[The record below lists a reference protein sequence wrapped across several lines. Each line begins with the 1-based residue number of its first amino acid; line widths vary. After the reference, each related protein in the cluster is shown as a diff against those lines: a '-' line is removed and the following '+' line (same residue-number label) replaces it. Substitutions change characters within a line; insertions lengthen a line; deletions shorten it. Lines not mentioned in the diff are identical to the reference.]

1 MKIALVSTPFVSVP
15 PKDYGGTELIVHE
28 LAEGLVARGHEVT
41 VFATGDSNTSG
52 HLEALYTEA
61 QWPPDHLVEVNH
73 VSWAFSMIANREYD
87 VVHCHAVSALAVAR
101 ILPDLPL
108 VYTLHHVRDD
118 RLSQLYRYFPQV
130 WYVAISDRQ
139 RELEIELPRI
149 QVIHHGL
156 DHSRYLGPSIPGEGV
171 CFVGRLSE
179 VKGPHIAIDVAEAAG
194 AEIWV
199 AGSIHQDD
207 DDPTFAAREIRPRL
221 ERPHVHYLGP
231 IGMDAKRELFSR
243 SRAALVPLNWEEPF
257 GLVMIEAMLCGC
269 PVIAFPRGSAP
280 ELIEDGVT
288 GFLVPDAQAM
298 AELIRSGLEGFD
310 RERCRARAVER
321 FDRATMVAA
330 YEEVYHQAHEQTAT
344 GVAAEPVTPA

>member
-1 MKIALVSTPFVSVP
+1 MKIALISTPFVSVP

-41 VFATGDSNTSG
+41 VFATADSSTAG
-52 HLEALYTEA
+52 HVEALYPEA
-61 QWPPDHLVEVNH
+61 QWPPDLLDELNH
-73 VSWAFSMIANREYD
+73 VTWAYTLVASREYD
-87 VVHCHAVSALAVAR
+87 IVHCHAASALAVGRLIPA
-101 ILPDLPL
+101 LPL
-108 VYTLHHVRDD
+108 VYTLHHVRDE
-118 RLSQLYRYFPQV
+118 RLSRFYQYFPQT
-130 WYVAISDRQ
+130 WFVAISDRQ
-139 RELEIELPRI
+139 RELEIELPRL

-156 DHSRYLGPSIPGEGV
+156 DHRRYLDTSSPGDGV

-194 AEIWV
+194 LPIWV
-199 AGSIHQDD
+199 AGSIHKDD
-207 DDPTFAAREIRPRL
+207 NDPQFSGREIIPRL
-221 ERPHVHYLGP
+221 GRPHVDYLGP
-231 IGMDAKRELFSR
+231 IGMTAKRELFSR

-280 ELIEDGVT
+280 ELVEEGIT

-298 AELIRSGLEGFD
+298 AELLRTGLGDFD
-310 RERCRARAVER
+310 RERCRARAIER
-321 FDRATMVAA
+321 FDRDTMVAA
-330 YEEVYHQAHEQTAT
+330 YEDLYHRAREQATT